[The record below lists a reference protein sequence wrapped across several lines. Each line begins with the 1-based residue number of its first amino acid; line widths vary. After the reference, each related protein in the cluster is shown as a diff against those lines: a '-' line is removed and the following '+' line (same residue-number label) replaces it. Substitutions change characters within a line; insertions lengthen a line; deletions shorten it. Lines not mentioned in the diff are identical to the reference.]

1 MLEISSIFSYD
12 ELRMKRIKDTY
23 LSTIQSLVSLEGKT
37 VLEVGCGDGTR
48 TIQIANHCA
57 YVTAI
62 EPNVEQLEKAK
73 REHPLSNGKYLVASA
88 DALPMKSQEVDVIFF
103 TLSFH
108 HVPIDSMHQA
118 IDEALRVI
126 KPNGYIIFLEPAF
139 TGTFFDAEI
148 SFDACDGDERKEK
161 AAAYLAMLSHVG
173 LREVGECTDE
183 TVSSLESVDDFIG
196 SLSPKKGTKTDFE
209 KFLKHENYILRA
221 GRRINVFQSAT
232 EF

>member
-1 MLEISSIFSYD
+1 
-12 ELRMKRIKDTY
+12 MKRIKDTY
-23 LSTIQSLVSLEGKT
+23 LSMIQSLVSLAGKT

-48 TIQIANHCA
+48 TIQIADHCA
-57 YVTAI
+57 YITAI
-62 EPNVEQLEKAK
+62 EPHVEQLEKAK
-73 REHPLSNGKYLVASA
+73 RERPLSNGEYLVGSA
-88 DALPMKSQEVDVIFF
+88 NVLPLQNQEVDVVFF

-108 HVPIDSMHQA
+108 HVPIDRMHQA
-118 IDEALRVI
+118 IDEALRVM
-126 KPNGYIIFLEPAF
+126 KPNGYIIFLEPTF

-183 TVSSLESVDDFIG
+183 TVYSFESVDDFV
-196 SLSPKKGTKTDFE
+196 SALSPKRGTRADFE
-209 KFLKHENYILRA
+209 KMLKHENYVLRA
-221 GRRINVFQSAT
+221 DRRINVFQSAT